1 MLRTIVAMASLFA
14 AAAQAEVVERK
25 VSYSLDGTEFESTLV
40 YDPGVQSPAS
50 PALRPGLLLIPNW
63 YGAGAAAVAKAKT
76 IAGKDYV
83 ILVADVYGK
92 DVRPTSDAEAGAAAK
107 AMYTDRKVLRARA
120 SEALAQLRAQA
131 GNAPLDAARVGAI
144 GFCFGGA
151 TALELARS
159 GADLA
164 GVATFHAAL
173 NTDMP
178 AQAGALKAK
187 VLVQN
192 GADDTYVSAEHIA
205 TFEKEMKDAKADW
218 TFVNHSGAVHCFAE
232 PDAKSPPGCVYHERS
247 ARRSFALMRD
257 FFAEAFGGAARAGGD

>member
-1 MLRTIVAMASLFA
+1 MLRTIVAMASLIA
-14 AAAQAEVVERK
+14 ATANAAVVERK
-25 VSYSLDGTEFESTLV
+25 ITYSVDGTELESTLV
-40 YDPGVQSPAS
+40 YDEGGTAPGSGAS
-50 PALRPGLLLIPNW
+50 ASAGLRPGLVLFPNW
-63 YGAGAAAVAKAKT
+63 YGAGDAAVAKAKT

-92 DVRPTSDAEAGAAAK
+92 GVRPTNDQEAGAAAGG
-107 AMYTDRKVLRARA
+107 MYKDRKVLRARA
-120 SEALAQLRAQA
+120 AEALEQLRAQA
-131 GNAPLDAARVGAI
+131 GSAPLDAKRIGSI

-159 GADLA
+159 GADIA

-178 AQAGALKAK
+178 AQAGAVKAK

-192 GADDTYVSAEHIA
+192 GADDTYVSPEHIA
-205 TFEKEMKDAKADW
+205 AFQKEMKDAGADW

-232 PDAKSPPGCVYHERS
+232 PDAKSPPGCLYNER
-247 ARRSFALMRD
+247 AAKRAFALMHD
-257 FFAEAFGGAARAGGD
+257 FFDEAFGK

>member
-1 MLRTIVAMASLFA
+1 MLRTILAMASLIA
-14 AAAQAEVVERK
+14 ATANAAVVERK

-40 YDPGVQSPAS
+40 YDDAS
-50 PALRPGLLLIPNW
+50 ATARPGLVLVPNW
-63 YGAGAAAVAKAKT
+63 YGAGDAAVAKAKT

-92 DVRPTSDAEAGAAAK
+92 DVRPTNDQEAGAAAGG
-107 AMYTDRKVLRARA
+107 MYKDRNVLRARA
-120 SEALAQLRAQA
+120 AEALKQLRAQA
-131 GNAPLDAARVGAI
+131 GTAPIDTKHIGAI

-159 GADLA
+159 GADIA

-178 AQAGALKAK
+178 AQAGAVQAK

-192 GADDTYVSAEHIA
+192 GADDTYVTPEHIA
-205 TFEKEMKDAKADW
+205 SFQKEMKDAAADW

-232 PDAKSPPGCVYHERS
+232 PDAKSPPGCLYNER
-247 ARRSFALMRD
+247 AAKRSFALMHD
-257 FFAEAFGGAARAGGD
+257 FFAEAFGN